1 MLSNAPK
8 FQSQF
13 KTSRSLKLLSLLT
26 FQPMTSVAISYHG
39 HVLFFVSPWAE
50 HSRPTASAAR
60 WADAKSTSS
69 CACGNSQQAIKKEL
83 AQVHSEPSC
92 LFSKKHFTARN
103 LLKKENTE
111 RPRGLTWLSNSYC
124 DSLLREETHRWTN
137 LFHHH
142 LSSCKIFK
150 TYLQ

>member
-8 FQSQF
+8 FQRQL
-13 KTSRSLKLLSLLT
+13 KTSKSLKLLSLLPV
-26 FQPMTSVAISYHG
+26 QPMTSVAISYHR
-39 HVLFFVSPWAE
+39 HVLFFVSPLAE

-69 CACGNSQQAIKKEL
+69 CACGNSQQAIKKRIGASSQWAKLFVKQKAFHGKKL
-83 AQVHSEPSC
+83 A
-92 LFSKKHFTARN
+92 KKRKHGATKRADMTV
-103 LLKKENTE
+103 K
-111 RPRGLTWLSNSYC
+111 SYC

>member
-1 MLSNAPK
+1 MLQNSKVNSKHLSPWNCWVCCRFNPWLAL
-8 FQSQF
+8 
-13 KTSRSLKLLSLLT
+13 RSAIMATCFFLWAHEPNIRDQRHQRHDEQMRSPQVLVHAEIRSKLL
-26 FQPMTSVAISYHG
+26 
-39 HVLFFVSPWAE
+39 
-50 HSRPTASAAR
+50 
-60 WADAKSTSS
+60 
-69 CACGNSQQAIKKEL
+69 KKEL

-92 LFSKKHFTARN
+92 LLSKKHFTARN